1 LQIWFLFDLQFVVL
15 LMKALHMPIKEN
27 CRNCEH
33 TFDSSYEYC
42 PYCGQEAIDNL
53 TVGVLFSNTIEN
65 YFSIDARFFRSF
77 ATLMLKP
84 GVLARRFV
92 DGKRLKYL
100 HPAQFYL
107 FISVIFFFIF
117 SFTVRQADTEVS
129 QAIKKGFEQEDNL
142 NAVLIN
148 ADTLDMNEAKKTLKK
163 NQKLIGLSDEELVEL
178 DSVMSSDPQLA
189 NITFGFKRELLDSL
203 ISAGAPLN
211 QKFKAMGMKEDANA
225 FSRRFYEQMLKFYEK
240 QGGGILQVLYDTIPI
255 AMFLLLPLFALFLKI
270 FYWKPATFA
279 HHLVFSF
286 YFFTFIFASFSAILL
301 TNKVWQIPI
310 AIEVLICFSFVI
322 YLMFALRNFY
332 RSSWKGAFFKA
343 NTISFLYMLIIVPV
357 AATGIILVAFML
369 Y

>member
-1 LQIWFLFDLQFVVL
+1 
-15 LMKALHMPIKEN
+15 MPTTET
-27 CRNCEH
+27 CRNCEE

-107 FISVIFFFIF
+107 FISVVFFFIF
-117 SFTVRQADTEVS
+117 SFTVRQADSEVS
-129 QAIKKGFEQEDNL
+129 KAIKSGLDRETNL
-142 NAVLIN
+142 NAAQKNPDSLYI
-148 ADTLDMNEAKKTLKK
+148 NEAKKTLEE
-163 NQKLIGLSDEELVEL
+163 NQKVIGLSDKELVEL
-178 DSVMSSDPQLA
+178 DSVISSDPELS
-189 NITFGFKRELLDSL
+189 NMSFGFKRKLLDSL
-203 ISAGAPLN
+203 ITVGAPLDE
-211 QKFKAMGMKEDANA
+211 KVKAMGMKEDADA
-225 FSRRFYEQMLKFYEK
+225 FTRKFYEQMFKFYEK
-240 QGGGILQVLYDTIPI
+240 KGGGILQVLFDTIPI

-286 YFFTFIFASFSAILL
+286 YFFTFIFAAFCTMLL
-301 TNKVWQIPI
+301 VNKLWEIPTGLQ
-310 AIEVLICFSFVI
+310 ALVFFSFVI
-322 YLMFALRNFY
+322 YLMLALRNFY
-332 RSSWKGAFFKA
+332 KSSWKGAFFKA
-343 NTISFLYMLIIVPV
+343 TTISFLYMLIIVPV
-357 AATGIILVAFML
+357 AAAGIILVAFLL